1 MRNIEPECL
10 WYCTKCGFAVPDLDS
25 ELQYDSMSVFGVHET
40 ICDGNM
46 RYEEIDNG
54 WKPKTRCYLHWN
66 PKQKFVLSYWVGKEI
81 VCSILGIEDI
91 HECKGHS
98 ELIVCIGSK
107 GEIVHWILKE
117 QLQNFEN
124 ILVD

>member
-54 WKPKTRCYLHWN
+54 WKPRTRCYLHWN

-81 VCSILGIEDI
+81 ICSILGIEDI
-91 HECKGHS
+91 YECKCHP
-98 ELIVCIGSK
+98 ELIECIGSK
-107 GEIVHWILKE
+107 GETVHWILKE

-124 ILVD
+124 ILVN